1 MSDTDRNVWR
11 GHGRRG
17 SNVGDLIVI
26 HGAGLNVVKVEVWV
40 AVDEICRRVSCVLVV
55 VVVANCGGVCRICR
69 ERFRI
74 SDPRGTRATAFAPVL
89 SHLQTLCRHS
99 GITGEA
105 SRMISWVPG
114 EEQR

>member
-11 GHGRRG
+11 VYGRRR

-26 HGAGLNVVKVEVWV
+26 HGAGLKVEVLV
-40 AVDEICRRVSCVLVV
+40 AVNDIRRPVSYVLVIV
-55 VVVANCGGVCRICR
+55 IVADRGGVCRICR

-74 SDPRGTRATAFAPVL
+74 SDPRGTRATAFAPVP
-89 SHLQTLCRHS
+89 SRLQTLCRHS

-105 SRMISWVPG
+105 SRMISWVPR